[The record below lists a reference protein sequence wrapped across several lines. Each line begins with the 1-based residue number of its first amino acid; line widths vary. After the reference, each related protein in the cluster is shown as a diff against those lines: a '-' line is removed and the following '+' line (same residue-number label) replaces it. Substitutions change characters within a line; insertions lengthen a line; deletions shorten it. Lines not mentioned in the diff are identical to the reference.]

1 MAEVSSYVVTLSGK
15 KAAPFP
21 LAGDSSTRN
30 VRSIDTLPLPYFD
43 LSPFDDAKE
52 C

>member
-1 MAEVSSYVVTLSGK
+1 MAEASSYGMTPSGK
-15 KAAPFP
+15 KAAPLA
-21 LAGDSSTRN
+21 LAGDSFNSN
-30 VRSIDTLPLPYFD
+30 VWPINTLPLLYFD

>member
-1 MAEVSSYVVTLSGK
+1 MAEASSYGMTPSGK

-21 LAGDSSTRN
+21 LAGDSFNSN
-30 VRSIDTLPLPYFD
+30 VWPINTLPLPYFD